1 MKPRKPSKGAPPLYP
16 ASQRVRPSLPPQ
28 TRLGVG
34 IWFPIRA
41 ANLRFFRF
49 SALSFLRV
57 KIATLILLI
66 LALPIVFQA
75 APPRWSPQRADAWYA
90 KQPWLVGSNFI
101 PSTAINELEMWQ
113 ADTFDL
119 PTIDR
124 ELGWAEGLGM
134 NTMRVFLHNLAWK
147 QDRAGFLDRMDKFLH
162 VADQHHIRV
171 MFVLL
176 DSVWDPNPQ
185 VGPQR
190 APKPHVHNSGWVQSP
205 GAKILKDPSTWPAEI
220 EPYVKQVVGRFRN
233 DHRVL
238 IWDLMN
244 EPDNEN
250 GSYKATELSNK
261 AEAAQQLLAKVWVW
275 ARQAKPSQPLTSGV
289 WRKLDWSDDSKLSPM
304 EHLQLENSDVI
315 TFHNYDPPD
324 KILISIQSLRHFHR
338 PVICTEYMARPR
350 GSTFET
356 VLPVLK
362 QEKVGAYNWGFVSG
376 KTQTIY
382 PWDSW
387 EKAYE
392 GEPQVWF
399 HDIFRQDGAPYDPK
413 EVERIRR
420 LTGGA
425 RSEGR

>member
-1 MKPRKPSKGAPPLYP
+1 MRRNLCPCCPLVLFFVFAAVVFVPSLLAADKTWSTQQ
-16 ASQRVRPSLPPQ
+16 ASQ
-28 TRLGVG
+28 
-34 IWFPIRA
+34 
-41 ANLRFFRF
+41 
-49 SALSFLRV
+49 
-57 KIATLILLI
+57 
-66 LALPIVFQA
+66 
-75 APPRWSPQRADAWYA
+75 WYA
-90 KQPWLVGSNFI
+90 AQPWLVGSNFI

-289 WRKLDWSDDSKLSPM
+289 WRKLDWSDDSK
-304 EHLQLENSDVI
+304 
-315 TFHNYDPPD
+315 
-324 KILISIQSLRHFHR
+324 
-338 PVICTEYMARPR
+338 
-350 GSTFET
+350 
-356 VLPVLK
+356 
-362 QEKVGAYNWGFVSG
+362 
-376 KTQTIY
+376 
-382 PWDSW
+382 
-387 EKAYE
+387 
-392 GEPQVWF
+392 
-399 HDIFRQDGAPYDPK
+399 
-413 EVERIRR
+413 
-420 LTGGA
+420 
-425 RSEGR
+425 

>member
-1 MKPRKPSKGAPPLYP
+1 M
-16 ASQRVRPSLPPQ
+16 
-28 TRLGVG
+28 
-34 IWFPIRA
+34 
-41 ANLRFFRF
+41 ANLRRLSV
-49 SALSFLRV
+49 SALSFLPV
-57 KIATLILLI
+57 QVATLVLLI
-66 LALPIVFQA
+66 LIVPSGVSVA
-75 APPRWSPQRADAWYA
+75 AQKQWSTNRADAWYA

-124 ELGWAEGLGM
+124 ELGWAQGLGM

-147 QDRAGFLDRMDKFLH
+147 QDPAGFLDRMDKFLQ
-162 VADQHHIRV
+162 VADKHHIRI

-185 VGPQR
+185 AGPQR

-205 GAKILKDPSTWPAEI
+205 GAKILSDPSTWSAEI
-220 EPYVKQVVGRFRN
+220 EPYVKEVVGHFRN

-250 GSYKATELSNK
+250 GSYKTTELSNK

-275 ARQAKPSQPLTSGV
+275 AREAKPSQPLTSGV

-324 KILISIQSLRHFHR
+324 KILVSIHSLRHFHR

-362 QEKVGAYNWGFVSG
+362 QERVGAYNWGFVSG
-376 KTQTIY
+376 KSQTIY

-387 EKAYE
+387 EKEYK

-399 HDIFRQDGAPYDPK
+399 HDIFRQDGTPYDPK
-413 EVERIRR
+413 EVELIRGFTR
-420 LTGGA
+420 
-425 RSEGR
+425 

>member
-1 MKPRKPSKGAPPLYP
+1 MKPRKPCRGAAPL
-16 ASQRVRPSLPPQ
+16 RPSLPSPQ
-28 TRLGVG
+28 PRRGVVKSLS
-34 IWFPIRA
+34 ILL
-41 ANLRFFRF
+41 ANLRRLSV
-49 SALSFLRV
+49 SALSFLPV
-57 KIATLILLI
+57 QVATLVLLI
-66 LALPIVFQA
+66 LIVPSGVSVA
-75 APPRWSPQRADAWYA
+75 AQKQWSTNRADAWYA

-113 ADTFDL
+113 AGTFDL

-124 ELGWAEGLGM
+124 ELGWAQGLGM

-147 QDRAGFLDRMDKFLH
+147 QDPAGFLDRMDKFLQ
-162 VADQHHIRV
+162 VADKHHIRI

-185 VGPQR
+185 AGPQR

-205 GAKILKDPSTWPAEI
+205 GAKILSDPSTWSAEI
-220 EPYVKQVVGRFRN
+220 EPYVKEVVGHFRN

-250 GSYKATELSNK
+250 GSYKTTELSNK

-275 ARQAKPSQPLTSGV
+275 AREAKPSQPLTSGV

-324 KILISIQSLRHFHR
+324 KILVSIHSLRHFHR

-362 QEKVGAYNWGFVSG
+362 QERVGAYNWGFVSG
-376 KTQTIY
+376 KSQTIY

-387 EKAYE
+387 EKEYK

-399 HDIFRQDGAPYDPK
+399 HDIFRQDGTPYDPK
-413 EVERIRR
+413 EVELIRGFTR
-420 LTGGA
+420 
-425 RSEGR
+425 

>member
-1 MKPRKPSKGAPPLYP
+1 
-16 ASQRVRPSLPPQ
+16 V
-28 TRLGVG
+28 
-34 IWFPIRA
+34 PIA
-41 ANLRFFRF
+41 
-49 SALSFLRV
+49 
-57 KIATLILLI
+57 
-66 LALPIVFQA
+66 FQA
-75 APPRWSPQRADAWYA
+75 APPQWSPRRADAWYA

-147 QDRAGFLDRMDKFLH
+147 QDRAGFLDRMDKFLQ
-162 VADQHHIRV
+162 VADKHHIRII
-171 MFVLL
+171 FVLL

-185 VGPQR
+185 VGSQR

-205 GAKILKDPSTWPAEI
+205 GAKILNEPSTWPAEI
-220 EPYVKQVVGRFRN
+220 EPYVKEVVGHFRN

-250 GSYKATELSNK
+250 DSYKTTELSNK
-261 AEAAQQLLAKVWVW
+261 AEAAQRLLANVWVW
-275 ARQAKPSQPLTSGV
+275 TRQAKPSQPLTSGV
-289 WRKLDWSDDSKLSPM
+289 WRRLDWSDNSKLSPM

-324 KILISIQSLRHFHR
+324 KILISIRSLRHFHR

-356 VLPVLK
+356 ILPVLK

-387 EKAYE
+387 EKEYE

-399 HDIFRQDGAPYDPK
+399 HDILRQDGAPYDPK
-413 EVERIRR
+413 EVERIRM
-420 LTGGA
+420 LTGQA
-425 RSEGR
+425 AKDR

>member
-1 MKPRKPSKGAPPLYP
+1 MKPRKPCRGAAPL
-16 ASQRVRPSLPPQ
+16 RPSLPSPQ
-28 TRLGVG
+28 PRRGVVKSLS
-34 IWFPIRA
+34 ILL
-41 ANLRFFRF
+41 ANLRRLSV
-49 SALSFLRV
+49 SALSFLPV
-57 KIATLILLI
+57 QVATLVLLI
-66 LALPIVFQA
+66 LIVPSGVSVA
-75 APPRWSPQRADAWYA
+75 AQKQWSTNRADAWYA

-124 ELGWAEGLGM
+124 ELGWAQGLGM

-147 QDRAGFLDRMDKFLH
+147 QDPAGFLDRMDKFLQ
-162 VADQHHIRV
+162 VADKHHIRI

-185 VGPQR
+185 AGPQR

-205 GAKILKDPSTWPAEI
+205 GAKILSDPSTWSAEI
-220 EPYVKQVVGRFRN
+220 EPYVKEVVGHFRN

-250 GSYKATELSNK
+250 GSYKTTELSNK

-275 ARQAKPSQPLTSGV
+275 AREAKPSQPLTSGV

-324 KILISIQSLRHFHR
+324 KILVSIHSLRHFHR

-362 QEKVGAYNWGFVSG
+362 QERVGAYNWGFVSG
-376 KTQTIY
+376 KSQTIY

-387 EKAYE
+387 EKEYK
-392 GEPQVWF
+392 GEPQLWF
-399 HDIFRQDGAPYDPK
+399 HDIFRQDGTPYDPK
-413 EVERIRR
+413 EVELIRG
-420 LTGGA
+420 LTGESGK
-425 RSEGR
+425 GR

>member
-1 MKPRKPSKGAPPLYP
+1 MKPRKPCRGAAPL
-16 ASQRVRPSLPPQ
+16 RPSLPSPQ
-28 TRLGVG
+28 PRRGVVKSLS
-34 IWFPIRA
+34 ILL
-41 ANLRFFRF
+41 ANLRRLSV
-49 SALSFLRV
+49 SALSFLPV
-57 KIATLILLI
+57 QVATLVLLI
-66 LALPIVFQA
+66 LIVPSGVSVA
-75 APPRWSPQRADAWYA
+75 AQKQWSTNRADAWYA

-124 ELGWAEGLGM
+124 ELGWAQGLGM

-147 QDRAGFLDRMDKFLH
+147 QDPAGFLDRMDKFLQ
-162 VADQHHIRV
+162 VADKHHIRI

-185 VGPQR
+185 AGPQR

-205 GAKILKDPSTWPAEI
+205 GAKILSDPSTWSAEI
-220 EPYVKQVVGRFRN
+220 EPYVKEVVGHFRN

-250 GSYKATELSNK
+250 GSYKTTELSNK

-275 ARQAKPSQPLTSGV
+275 AREAKPSQPLTSGV

-324 KILISIQSLRHFHR
+324 KILVSIHSLRHFHR

-362 QEKVGAYNWGFVSG
+362 QERVGAYNWGFVSG
-376 KTQTIY
+376 KSQTIY

-387 EKAYE
+387 EKEYK

-399 HDIFRQDGAPYDPK
+399 HDIFRQDGTPYDPK
-413 EVERIRR
+413 EVELIRGFTR
-420 LTGGA
+420 
-425 RSEGR
+425 

>member
-1 MKPRKPSKGAPPLYP
+1 MKPRKPSKGAPPPYP
-16 ASQRVRPSLPPQ
+16 PSQRVRPSLPPQ

-75 APPRWSPQRADAWYA
+75 APPRWSPHRADAWYA

-315 TFHNYDPPD
+315 TFHNYDAPD

-387 EKAYE
+387 EKQY
-392 GEPQVWF
+392 GDEPPLSF
-399 HDIFRQDGAPYDPK
+399 HDIFRGDGTPYNAK
-413 EVERIRR
+413 ENELILK
-420 LTGGA
+420 LT
-425 RSEGR
+425 RTPPPGR